1 MGWFDNEQEEGMK
14 PASTSQSAPSR
25 PAASNSNNPGNS
37 ASSPNPASKS
47 PSRDSSGSGST
58 LGPQIHIDGT
68 IVCDEDLTILGRVDG
83 TIRAK
88 GTLVIA
94 NDADVHATI
103 DGQRVVVHGKVDGD
117 VHGDE
122 RVTIGQTGHLKGNI
136 ETPSLEIVE
145 GAHFKGNVDM
155 KKPSAGST
163 EKPAKP
169 MAAKPSKSEEG
180 SDKSATPKPSFP
192 GSKPDDNKAPAQKQ
206 ATT

>member
-25 PAASNSNNPGNS
+25 PATSTNNPTS
-37 ASSPNPASKS
+37 TPSPAKTPV
-47 PSRDSSGSGST
+47 PSSSGSGST

-94 NDADVHATI
+94 KEADVQARI

-122 RVTIGQTGHLKGNI
+122 RVTIGQTGRLKGNI

-155 KKPSAGST
+155 KSKSPAESAT
-163 EKPAKP
+163 KPATPPVVKP
-169 MAAKPSKSEEG
+169 NRPEESG
-180 SDKSATPKPSFP
+180 DKSGSGSPKASLA
-192 GSKPDDNKAPAQKQ
+192 GDKADDKAAAQKQ